1 MLNDLTLL
9 KYPHCILFLL
19 LSLTMAYGQQ
29 TKKIDIR
36 QAATFEVNEKRFPDA
51 KVLKSNKEVRVHL
64 HHDGMDIWSDIAYFY
79 ETQNFFEAEGNVVV
93 KQGDSLQ
100 LNCEYIEYSG
110 ISKFAVAKHE
120 VRLQNQ
126 QSTLRTDSLYFDR
139 KKQEAYYNTAGEIT
153 TEDTVIRSQSG
164 TYVADYNKYEFITN
178 VFVTNPSF
186 TIYSNRM
193 DYFTELRHAYFYG
206 TTTIRGDSYDV
217 KCKRGFFDSNL
228 KKGYFLDRASI
239 DYNFRNIEGDSIYF
253 DDLIQYAA
261 ASQNVQITD
270 TIGNNVIRGQ
280 YGEIFKKRD
289 SAIVTRNPIAIKLV
303 DKDSL
308 FIHADTLLATG
319 PAQERILT
327 GYYGVRIFKTN
338 LSGVSDS
345 IHIDQKSG
353 LIQLLSQPIGGR
365 ESQLLSARDMTKRN
379 PVLWSAKT
387 QMSGDLIHLMIDST
401 SNAIDS
407 LKIFNNAIVAEQDSL
422 NPNQFNQMKGIN
434 LLGNFKDNELQTIDI
449 VKNAEMVYYLYDDT
463 TQDLIGIDKAI
474 CSAMQLRM
482 AENQIQSITFL
493 TKPEGVVYPIEE
505 LPKDQQQLPGFYWR
519 GDEIIS
525 SKADLIINTVKNDSA
540 SQITGVKE
548 VMSRLKLQRE

>member
-1 MLNDLTLL
+1 MS
-9 KYPHCILFLL
+9 KYTNCILFLL
-19 LSLTMAYGQQ
+19 LTLTKAYGQE

-36 QAATFEVNEKRFPDA
+36 EAASFEIDENRFLNA
-51 KVLKSNKEVRVHL
+51 KILKSNQDIRVHL

-79 ETQNFFEAEGNVVV
+79 ETQNFFKAKGNVVV

-100 LNCEYIEYSG
+100 LNSEYIEYSG
-110 ISKFAVAKHE
+110 TTKFAVAKHK
-120 VRLQNQ
+120 VHLKNQ
-126 QSTLRTDSLYFDR
+126 ESTLRTDSLYFDR
-139 KKQEAYYNTAGEIT
+139 KKQEAYYNILGEIT
-153 TEDTVIRSQSG
+153 SEETVIRSQSG
-164 TYVADYNKYEFITN
+164 TYFADDNKYEFITN
-178 VFVTNPSF
+178 VHVTDPSF
-186 TIYSNRM
+186 MIHSERM
-193 DYFTELRHAYFYG
+193 DYYTELRHAYFYG
-206 TTTIRGDSYDV
+206 ATTINGESYNV
-217 KCKRGFFDSNL
+217 KCNRGFFDSNL
-228 KKGYFLDRASI
+228 KKGYFQDRASI
-239 DYNFRNIEGDSIYF
+239 DYNLRNIEGDSIYF
-253 DDLIQYAA
+253 DDRIQYAS

-280 YGEIFKKRD
+280 YGEIFKERD

-319 PAQERILT
+319 PAEERILT

-353 LIQLLSQPIGGR
+353 LIQLLRQPISDR
-365 ESQLLSARDMTKRN
+365 ESQLLSARDMTKIN

-387 QMSGDLIHLMIDST
+387 QMSGDLIHLLTDST

-407 LKIFNNAIVAEQDSL
+407 LKIFKNAIVAEQDSL
-422 NPNQFNQMKGIN
+422 NSSQFNQMKGIN
-434 LLGNFKDNELQTIDI
+434 LLGNFENNELKTIEI

-482 AENQIQSITFL
+482 ADNQIQSITFL
-493 TKPEGVVYPIEE
+493 TTPEGAVYPNEE

-519 GDEIIS
+519 GDEMIR
-525 SKADLIINTVKNDSA
+525 SKADLIINTVKNDTVSKKTDA
-540 SQITGVKE
+540 EE
-548 VMSRLKLQRE
+548 VLSSMKLKMK

>member
-1 MLNDLTLL
+1 MT
-9 KYPHCILFLL
+9 
-19 LSLTMAYGQQ
+19 YGQE

-36 QAATFEVNEKRFPDA
+36 QAASFEVNEKRFPDA
-51 KVLKSNKEVRVHL
+51 KILKSNQDVRVHL

-79 ETQNFFEAEGNVVV
+79 ETRNFFEAEGNVVV

-100 LNCEYIEYSG
+100 LNSEYIEYSG
-110 ISKFAVAKHE
+110 TTKFAVAKRKVH
-120 VRLQNQ
+120 LQNQ
-126 QSTLRTDSLYFDR
+126 ESTLRTDSLYFDR

-153 TEDTVIRSQSG
+153 SDKTVIRSQSG
-164 TYVADYNKYEFITN
+164 TYVADDNKYEFITN
-178 VFVTNPSF
+178 VHVIDPSF
-186 TIYSNRM
+186 TIHSERM
-193 DYFTELRHAYFYG
+193 DYYTELRHAYFYG
-206 TTTIRGDSYDV
+206 ATTIRGESYDV
-217 KCKRGFFDSNL
+217 ECNRGFFDSNL
-228 KKGYFLDRASI
+228 KKGYFQDRASI
-239 DYNFRNIEGDSIYF
+239 DYNLRNIQGDSIYF
-253 DDLIQYAA
+253 DDRIQYAA

-270 TIGNNVIRGQ
+270 TIGDNVIRGE
-280 YGEIFKKRD
+280 YGEIFKERD

-319 PAQERILT
+319 PAEERILK

-353 LIQLLSQPIGGR
+353 LIQLLRLPISDR

-387 QMSGDLIHLMIDST
+387 QMSGDLIHLLTDST

-422 NPNQFNQMKGIN
+422 NPSQFNQMKGIN
-434 LLGNFKDNELQTIDI
+434 LLGNFEDNELQTIDI

-482 AENQIQSITFL
+482 ADNQIQSITFL
-493 TKPEGVVYPIEE
+493 TKPEGAVYPIEE
-505 LPKDQQQLPGFYWR
+505 LPIDQQQLPGFYWR
-519 GDEIIS
+519 GDEMIR
-525 SKADLIINTVKNDSA
+525 SKADLIINTLKNESV
-540 SQITGVKE
+540 SQRTDVKE
-548 VMSRLKLQRE
+548 VMSRLKLQRK